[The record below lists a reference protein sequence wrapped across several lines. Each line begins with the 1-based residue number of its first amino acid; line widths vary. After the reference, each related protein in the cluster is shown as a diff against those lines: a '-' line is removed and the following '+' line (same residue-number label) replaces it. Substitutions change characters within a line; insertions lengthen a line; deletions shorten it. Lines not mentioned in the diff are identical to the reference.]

1 MMRSLVLLLCLF
13 VFQAFAD
20 PYTITKFSGEDV
32 GSPDDF
38 IAAEF
43 GGTLKIS
50 SSGSVRDI
58 QNGRL
63 SVRQKFEDPF
73 GEEETT
79 YQLYEGRKG
88 PSFSDLK
95 AFAPPAGMS
104 YETLSRTKV
113 FSSKSA
119 SPDMDVEKVYFD
131 GQAIYAEGASSLFV
145 NYNSQMVELKPAGPA
160 APAPVAVPISTPAVV
175 APAVPPVAEPTDD
188 YGSDYDYGSNDN
200 SDDDSAM
207 NYSENIT
214 DEDTIATP
222 KPVVAPA
229 LALDDDD
236 ECTDDDED
244 CEEYDVVGDV
254 AATNQAADEFD
265 YSASDAANDV
275 TNRFG
280 IADEVR
286 KWSAWGLVALAAG
299 GAVVGVMQHMDYSDA
314 KDAYDKTGDMIDE
327 HKESIRNACTDEG
340 GHLDAKCET
349 SMLWYYSQ
357 PEQTL
362 YNLEQKKSTN
372 KKTMDSYALYRNIWF
387 GVTAVSLTGA
397 IVLFTW

>member
-43 GGTLKIS
+43 GGTLKVS
-50 SSGSVRDI
+50 SSGSVQSV

-88 PSFSDLK
+88 TSLSNLK

-104 YETLSRTKV
+104 YEKLGKAKV
-113 FSSKSA
+113 FTSKTA
-119 SPDMDVEKVYFD
+119 DADMDVEKVYFD

-160 APAPVAVPISTPAVV
+160 APAPVAVPVSTPAVAMPV
-175 APAVPPVAEPTDD
+175 STPAVPSPVAEPVDD
-188 YGSDYDYGSNDN
+188 YGSD
-200 SDDDSAM
+200 DDSAIDA
-207 NYSENIT
+207 SENAT
-214 DEDTIATP
+214 TDDDEDTIAAP

-229 LALDDDD
+229 LAIDDDEE

-244 CEEYDVVGDV
+244 CEEYDVEGDV
-254 AATNQAADEFD
+254 AATNKAADESD
-265 YSASDAANDV
+265 YSADDAANDV

-286 KWSAWGLVALAAG
+286 KWSAWGLVAVAAG
-299 GAVVGVMQHMDYSDA
+299 GAVVGVMQHMEYSDA

-327 HKESIRNACTDEG
+327 HKKSIHDACTSKDG
-340 GHLDAKCET
+340 VVDTKCET
-349 SMLWYYSQ
+349 SMIWFYSQ

-362 YNLEQKKSTN
+362 YNLEQKKATN
-372 KKTMDSYALYRNIWF
+372 KQTMNSYALYRNIWF

>member
-43 GGTLKIS
+43 GGTLKVS
-50 SSGSVRDI
+50 SSGSVQSV

-88 PSFSDLK
+88 TSLSDLK

-104 YETLSRTKV
+104 YEKLGKAKVFTSRT
-113 FSSKSA
+113 A
-119 SPDMDVEKVYFD
+119 DADMDVEKVYFD

-160 APAPVAVPISTPAVV
+160 PVAVPVSTPAVAMPV
-175 APAVPPVAEPTDD
+175 STPAVPSPVAEPVDD
-188 YGSDYDYGSNDN
+188 YGSD
-200 SDDDSAM
+200 DDSAIDS
-207 NYSENIT
+207 SEDAT
-214 DEDTIATP
+214 TDEDEDTIAAP

-229 LALDDDD
+229 LAIDDDEE

-244 CEEYDVVGDV
+244 CEEYDVEGDV
-254 AATNQAADEFD
+254 AATNKAADESD
-265 YSASDAANDV
+265 YSADDAANDV

-286 KWSAWGLVALAAG
+286 KWSAWGLVAVAAG
-299 GAVVGVMQHMDYSDA
+299 GAVVGVMQHMEYSDA

-327 HKESIRNACTDEG
+327 HKESIKAACNGDT
-340 GHLDAKCET
+340 KCET

-362 YNLEQKKSTN
+362 YNLEQKKATN
-372 KKTMDSYALYRNIWF
+372 KQTMNSYALYRNIWF